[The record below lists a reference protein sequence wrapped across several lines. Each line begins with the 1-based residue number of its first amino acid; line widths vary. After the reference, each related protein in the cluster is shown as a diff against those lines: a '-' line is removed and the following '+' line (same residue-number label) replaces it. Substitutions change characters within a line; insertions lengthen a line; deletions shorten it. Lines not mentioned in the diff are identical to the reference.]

1 MDGKKKTQNTHLRS
15 HKLGTNIKKE
25 LLRFI
30 AEDIQN
36 GDITSVLLPKNKI
49 TAKIISKENGILA
62 GVKFAGDVFRLKG
75 CNVKIIKKDG
85 TKLKPNQIIL
95 QVSGNARTVLS
106 CERTALNLLSRMSGI
121 ATHTNLLVSKIRKI
135 NRKTKLYS
143 TRKTAPGLRFF
154 DKEAV
159 MIGGGHKHRMSL
171 NEMVMIKDNHL
182 MVSNS
187 MEDIIKN
194 ARKRHKNVEVEAE
207 NQRDAVFA
215 ANSGATIVMLDN
227 FSPAQ
232 IKKTITVLQK
242 KKLRHRVKL
251 EASGRINSKNITA
264 FAKTGV
270 DMISVGSITNSVNG
284 LDLSLEVIV

>member
-1 MDGKKKTQNTHLRS
+1 M
-15 HKLGTNIKKE
+15 GTDIKKE

-30 AEDIQN
+30 SEDIQS

-49 TAKIISKENGILA
+49 RAKIISRESGILA
-62 GVKFAGDVFRLKG
+62 GVKFAGDIFRLKG

-121 ATHTNLLVSKIRKI
+121 ATHANLLVSKIRKI

-171 NEMVMIKDNHL
+171 NDMVMIKDNHL
-182 MVSNS
+182 LVSNS
-187 MEDIIKN
+187 MEDIIKK
-194 ARKRHKNVEVEAE
+194 ARKQHKHVEVEVE
-207 NQRDAVFA
+207 NQRDAILA

-227 FSPAQ
+227 FSPEQ
-232 IKKTITVLQK
+232 IKKTITALQK
-242 KKLRHRVKL
+242 KKLRNKVKL
-251 EASGRINSKNITA
+251 EASGGINSKNIAA

-270 DMISVGSITNSVNG
+270 DMISVGSITNSVKG

>member
-1 MDGKKKTQNTHLRS
+1 M
-15 HKLGTNIKKE
+15 GTDIKKE

-30 AEDIQN
+30 SEDIQS

-49 TAKIISKENGILA
+49 RAKIISRESGILA
-62 GVKFAGDVFRLKG
+62 GVKFAGDIFRLKG

-121 ATHTNLLVSKIRKI
+121 ATHANLLVSKIRKI
-135 NRKTKLYS
+135 NRKTRLYS

-154 DKEAV
+154 DKEAI

-171 NEMVMIKDNHL
+171 NDMVMIKDNHL
-182 MVSNS
+182 LVSNS
-187 MEDIIKN
+187 MEDIIKK
-194 ARKRHKNVEVEAE
+194 ARKQHKHVEVEVE
-207 NQRDAVFA
+207 SQRDAILA

-227 FSPAQ
+227 FSPEQ
-232 IKKTITVLQK
+232 IKKTITALQK
-242 KKLRHRVKL
+242 KKLRNKVKL

-270 DMISVGSITNSVNG
+270 DMISVGSITNSVKG

>member
-1 MDGKKKTQNTHLRS
+1 MGS
-15 HKLGTNIKKE
+15 NIKKE

-30 AEDIQN
+30 SEDIQN
-36 GDITSVLLPKNKI
+36 GDVTSILLPKNKI
-49 TAKIISKENGILA
+49 KAKIISRENGILA
-62 GVKFAGDVFRLKG
+62 GVKFTGDIFRLKG
-75 CNVKIIKKDG
+75 CNVKIVKKDG
-85 TKLKPNQIIL
+85 AKLKPNQIIL

-121 ATHTNLLVSKIRKI
+121 ATHANLLVSKIRKI
-135 NRKTKLYS
+135 NRKTRLYS

-154 DKEAV
+154 DKEAI

-171 NEMVMIKDNHL
+171 NDMVMIKDNHL
-182 MVSNS
+182 LVSNS
-187 MEDIIKN
+187 MEDIIKK
-194 ARKRHKNVEVEAE
+194 ARKQHKHVEVEVE
-207 NQRDAVFA
+207 SQRDAILA

-227 FSPAQ
+227 FSPEQ
-232 IKKTITVLQK
+232 IKKTITALQK
-242 KKLRHRVKL
+242 KKLRNKVKL

-270 DMISVGSITNSVNG
+270 DMISVGSITNSVKG